1 MGFSTLLTE
10 RNRLQK
16 MAGVPTA
23 SNTDIYDSHINDAL
37 EMIVAEHDW
46 AFLRNPF
53 TDAFNTE
60 APYTTGT
67 VSLTKGSTTI
77 TGSGALWTTAGFS
90 TSAGR
95 YEIYVGSEVYG
106 VTLSADNAGTLTR
119 AAVATLSGATFTVF
133 RRAYALTARMRSI
146 EAAWVLVTPRW
157 PMKVVDWLEI
167 AVLNSQ
173 PPVLGGYPERLAF
186 ANIDSNDTS
195 QVLIDPPP
203 STTQSIYVSGY
214 QEVAALSDTGTAIP
228 LPKKFKPAFHEAA
241 DYFMFK
247 WRDDARMD
255 ASMKNYRALIGAL
268 IVSDDPSGGTLDK
281 GNLSPHFFRF
291 VRRGFGREA
300 PSRSGN
306 P

>member
-1 MGFSTLLTE
+1 MGFSTFATE
-10 RNRLQK
+10 YNRLQAI
-16 MAGVPTA
+16 AGVPTT
-23 SNTDIYDSHINDAL
+23 SNAARYKEHVNDAL

-46 AFLRNPF
+46 AFLRNAYS
-53 TDAFNTE
+53 DAFNTE

-67 VSLTKGSTTI
+67 VSVTKGSTAL
-77 TGSGALWTTAGFS
+77 TGVSTAWTALTAGA
-90 TSAGR
+90 TGL
-95 YEIYVGSEVYG
+95 YEILLGTEVYG
-106 VTLSADNAGTLTR
+106 VSITDGTNAVLSR
-119 AAVATLSGATFTVF
+119 AATATFSGSTYTIFKRV
-133 RRAYALTARMRSI
+133 YPLSARMRSI

-157 PMKVVDWLEI
+157 PLKVADWLEI
-167 AVLNSQ
+167 ATLNSQ
-173 PPVLGGYPERLAF
+173 APVLTAYPERLAF
-186 ANIDSNDTS
+186 ANIDSDDTS
-195 QVLIDPPP
+195 RVILDPIP
-203 STTQSIYVSGY
+203 SAIQSIYYSGY
-214 QEVAALSDTGTAIP
+214 QEVAALSADGTAIP

-247 WRDDARMD
+247 WRDDSRTKMSMD
-255 ASMKNYRALIGAL
+255 AYRDLVQSL